1 MNEFEWDKKM
11 GKFQENK
18 RVVRKE
24 TEDSIEK
31 KKYGVMRERERRDD
45 SYSRERER
53 CGYWGRGFT

>member
-31 KKYGVMRERERRDD
+31 KKYGVMRERETETR
-45 SYSRERER
+45 
-53 CGYWGRGFT
+53 